1 MLPITFAPV
10 PNGSSSSRTPSFS
23 TAASQRLKRLR
34 GTSNATM
41 PMSPPMAT
49 LQLPNGLHS
58 PTTVSLVP
66 STNGSSH
73 VNGSAKD
80 TPALT
85 LNRFQTTLIE
95 VVTKRIKQSLPYYS
109 GRDLSLVEADE
120 PTKQAV
126 DTLVELS
133 RTHAHPIARQLVE
146 ILQSFEKQLANGL
159 ERKLY
164 VQVLQSQLLLLKILD
179 VTLGFNW
186 HTHRTAQLGLSF
198 IPQTSAAS
206 MDSTTTALYA
216 QGNHPSTIAHDAGT
230 PWIEP
235 PPMEDNLAA
244 VAVRVVA
251 NILRRSR
258 AEGGSDLSFH
268 DFEMIEAAAIIT
280 PDDSLNASTT
290 SVQKTKSDGGSATGS
305 DTNSTPTDSRKEQ
318 DPWSI
323 VSKPFGLRPTYF
335 GLLDKPESLHTV
347 ILKFAS
353 RLLFTLSAANWTSC
367 YTAFRT
373 HLGALVSQPDAA
385 DLAETRVM
393 AAGALDRAKLIQI
406 LHDIANVLPAMK
418 REKRPGLAKTITTA
432 ITNWIDTRP
441 QEYRESSINPRAMGG
456 IPERIFDDYYRIL
469 DDNNRLQLWP
479 ALSALL
485 SISPERILQAEK
497 PSGGFAGLFSK
508 ASTKRPS
515 HYLDTVTRGL
525 QSKSTTEASL
535 SAIHALCRAAIH
547 IPPNEGNVAIRA
559 LAPDLAE
566 ALRKRLMEPP
576 PPLKPFYESNEPV
589 NLEVISNAMVTI
601 FRFDPQRARDT
612 VFVPCL
618 QPERSDGTKCCAIRA
633 IITLATEAP
642 RLQYQE
648 SLSILYNAIAPLG
661 REIFRESGMRDRT
674 EMPDGRIN
682 FVASKPPR
690 VKTNDKLTSDRELLV
705 LAVLT
710 MWRMDFSF
718 FFSNFTYEA
727 MRSYQYEAGP
737 MVLMKDSTLVHS
749 SVARTF
755 SSMFNTALKYNPG
768 DFCFEGGTLYLTVA
782 LPSQLEFASDM
793 FMNARDNPRMQYIS
807 TGILLSPLT
816 SYGDRNVMD
825 VSGWKESP
833 ARQPGFAAAN
843 IALLVALVSHNPE
856 VTGMAAQA
864 LQCLANAEMNTE
876 NHELRPAYLSHNE
889 LNLRWTA
896 YRNLIDPTNAAGG
909 RVAQQKRFRRQLQ
922 NVAFVDGSNL
932 LVWLEC
938 YRSWCTLKAHVTA
951 APDSLPKRRELDTR
965 TLDDIKN
972 EWHNLSLFLASFC
985 ACCDTDL
992 PISDIAFPMLLD
1004 KFMDGR
1010 RQFPSPPK
1018 EMLRQFI
1025 NAMGELL
1032 HHENTFARDTA
1043 RDALLELHSS
1053 AMPILCPMVQQSL
1066 QTNLSQMDWQPARV
1080 LFAQQMLDVLKAI
1093 LSYSLT
1099 AHAQLSLD
1107 AATLVTLLVNFL
1119 SRADGSETA
1128 FRVRMSFCQFVES
1141 AWSRRNEFA
1150 PMRHEGTVSAEV
1162 LDKVFE
1168 WAATAQSAALTAT
1181 GPALRLYLDCELAAL
1196 KACVT
1201 LLQGHDLAS
1210 TNAKRP
1216 SSHTPTVLFHRYSS
1230 ILLAALNTGE
1240 KRTQPSNSIKSIT
1253 STSTTARGADSVV
1266 VKDLIVQGLF
1276 HMLSSSGDVSSSLA
1290 LELCFSDDINK
1301 RIVCVQVFSLLM
1313 RQGTRLEVVPSTSAL
1328 SPHLALCKEIK
1339 SATPLVALSICA
1351 CAPEEDADSLIS
1363 VLLRVCYTSKTSL
1376 ALMKAIIDSEIKKS
1390 VLEQF
1395 RNNPPQVRLL
1405 SLFAK
1410 LQCEEYLR
1418 QLINPVVEQ
1427 MASVPTA
1434 QYETDVRRI
1443 GNYLLDDNLTNLE
1456 TMTQFFLD
1464 KLYRSVD
1471 MIPPVIKEICSYIYH
1486 SMSHAPPEE
1495 QLIPVIS
1502 FFFLRVV
1509 SPGLAQ
1515 PTSVGVDLPVV
1526 DAISRG
1532 LVLIAKTIQ
1541 SFANATPR
1549 QLANLVE
1556 VENHNVVAMVHF
1568 CRTLVSDTMPE
1579 GQGMDI
1585 TLAAP
1590 YDESD
1595 GLVLHRFLH
1604 MHSAQVS
1611 RYFTELAV
1619 ATGFDE
1625 SEHVKM
1631 CNTISGILLELGK
1644 PAELLSAAVNARE
1657 HTAYREFVSRYSH
1670 RNMETVREIFV
1681 KLLSPK
1687 HGRAIFGLFVSRL
1700 NLNMHDIELLI
1711 AHTLSNSNLHKCKFD
1726 IVVDLSGFDSNS
1738 EVPLPFWMHF
1748 LRLLPADLLA
1758 RLNRIFLVNSN
1769 FAAQRYLRRVHY
1781 ASIGLNAQTEIIAV
1795 TSFQDLE
1802 MQLPELDVQSVSASG
1817 AMDAESRETFDDIT
1831 FQQVPQPPAR
1841 ATLEL
1846 ALTHLRI
1853 VSKRPQQ
1860 IWPGVSCRVTEIV
1873 TLAELGQLFSMTA
1886 SAEDEFVLR
1895 PTMGPPLF
1903 IRSSNISQIVNAI
1916 RTASAKARSW
1926 HPAPPVS
1933 SRVETTTGTVLI
1945 VALVA
1950 VTHRNDEFRL
1960 AALNLLH
1967 DVSNFLGLRD
1977 LPILPVKGGLI
1988 PFNPTAIAID
1998 FARRLS
2004 MSFPE
2009 LSLDILQAFCN
2020 SVGNFDP
2027 ELRAVATQLVN
2038 GWVKNLNMFMDA
2050 NSPHFDADGDRI
2062 RKTVRM
2068 LVEMTVQQEAVYSL
2082 LQRHVWFEIGRLD
2095 TGIINIVLDE
2105 CIAVATSAGIGSRTC
2120 TVIAD
2125 TLVSLCSLHTRG
2137 KIISHL
2143 RKSFSRHSAVNCKTL
2158 QEESAW
2164 HQLAA
2169 LARLTLVSFHH
2180 GRFPYHIQM
2189 FVPELVHAIV
2199 VVSCHSS
2206 GLLRKT
2212 MHDLTANLVAALQLA
2227 RADDFEAVSALSA
2240 IGEELLTP
2248 EVRELFGLRQSAVSD
2263 GPEVDIWTAQDHVRS
2278 INGLVP
2284 LLNRVIEHAA
2294 TGQSPANVWRA
2305 RWMSLITSTAMH
2317 MWPALQS
2324 RAFLTYSCLVEDV
2337 EEAFVAHFLDFLR
2350 LHLGNDE
2357 YCGKPEVGVVLHA
2370 LTRVASLLPEESLF
2384 LPQLFWVA
2392 AGILASTCDA
2402 LYVEAA
2408 SLMSTVLAELDRRGA
2423 FDHGL
2428 ETALLEA
2435 RSSFFHAFK
2444 DLEDLLYISF
2454 NSSFSFAMSLI
2465 IFRGARNQLLRDS
2478 AQKLLRTLLRLSVQS
2493 SRPRPASDSDYP
2505 TLDKGSL
2512 AYVLALLSWST
2523 TPAGIERLLEDAGV
2537 GKSWLPLTE
2546 AEGVCGQSAPPV
2558 LPLAMLGISDARTA
2572 ILHVSFLV
2580 SMMPGSTGDTAER
2593 DMMLRLLSDTATPYP
2608 QLVSLA
2614 CRHALSSNSISLDE
2628 SITSIFA
2635 SNSPNSMASAMTLLR
2650 LALGQTG
2657 LTSSKS
2663 SIGATFAMST
2673 MESLHDEMSIRSS
2686 ELPTL
2691 LETHSMDGMLNV
2703 KEQWLAENV
2712 QLYQKVLPVVSDML
2726 TAMLERHHE

>member
-1 MLPITFAPV
+1 MEHSARIVAGPINPQGRILVSTWDSNVFLPPRFLMTDFLHPREKLKPEVTHSIGAIVKQAEIGGTHVGTGNIASTGIRYSWATTEVDSTADFPSEPPESAGVLPATADKPKLEGSPGSIRV
-10 PNGSSSSRTPSFS
+10 YLSVKDRDFRVWVLRSVGGRSKWVTSISGDLHPNQEVLQGYRLNMRNPRTPSWVQEKTYKMYEAPSKRISSAARSKPLELESLPKMHLRRIRTTHFQQFTQHFAARPFLTQRFATATTVAHTRLPPAVYRHPRLPTFKPVHWLARVSVTARDARLAAALRVPQLARWRNKRRNIDAVAGCVTIATGGHKHYS
-23 TAASQRLKRLR
+23 TRARRSRRLR
-34 GTSNATM
+34 DGQDIRATIAVH
-41 PMSPPMAT
+41 PASTHRNRP
-49 LQLPNGLHS
+49 
-58 PTTVSLVP
+58 SLVP

-133 RTHAHPIARQLVE
+133 RTHAHPIARQLVD

-206 MDSTTTALYA
+206 IDSTTTALYA

-235 PPMEDNLAA
+235 PPMEDNLAV

-290 SVQKTKSDGGSATGS
+290 SVQKAKSDGGSATGS
-305 DTNSTPTDSRKEQ
+305 DTNSTPTESRKEQ

-373 HLGALVSQPDAA
+373 HLSALVSQPDAA

-393 AAGALDRAKLIQI
+393 AAGALDRAKLIQV
-406 LHDIANVLPAMK
+406 LQDISNVLPAMK
-418 REKRPGLAKTITTA
+418 REKRPGLARTITTA

-456 IPERIFDDYYRIL
+456 IPERTFDDYYRIL
-469 DDNNRLQLWP
+469 DDSNRLQLWP

-485 SISPERILQAEK
+485 SISPERILKQR
-497 PSGGFAGLFSK
+497 SQRGFRGSLQQSFHK
-508 ASTKRPS
+508 E
-515 HYLDTVTRGL
+515 VTRGL

-547 IPPNEGNVAIRA
+547 IPPDEANVAIRA

-566 ALRKRLMEPP
+566 ALR
-576 PPLKPFYESNEPV
+576 PFYESNEPV
-589 NLEVISNAMVTI
+589 NLEVISNAMVTV
-601 FRFDPQRARDT
+601 FRFNPN
-612 VFVPCL
+612 
-618 QPERSDGTKCCAIRA
+618 
-633 IITLATEAP
+633 
-642 RLQYQE
+642 YQE
-648 SLSILYNAIAPLG
+648 SLSILYNAIAPLS

-674 EMPDGRIN
+674 EGPDGRIN

-843 IALLVALVSHNPE
+843 ISL
-856 VTGMAAQA
+856 TGMAAQA

-889 LNLRWTA
+889 LALRWTA
-896 YRNLIDPTNAAGG
+896 YRNLIDLLTPPVYAETFLG

-922 NVAFVDGSNL
+922 NVAFVNGSNL

-938 YRSWCTLKAHVTA
+938 YRSWCTLKVHVTA
-951 APDSLPKRRELDTR
+951 APDSFPKRRELDTR
-965 TLDDIKN
+965 DLDDLKN
-972 EWHNLSLFLASFC
+972 EWHNLSLFLASF
-985 ACCDTDL
+985 
-992 PISDIAFPMLLD
+992 
-1004 KFMDGR
+1004 FMDGR
-1010 RQFPSPPK
+1010 RQFPLPPK

-1043 RDALLELHSS
+1043 RDALLELHPS

-1066 QTNLSQMDWQPARV
+1066 QTYLSQMDWQPARV
-1080 LFAQQMLDVLKAI
+1080 LFAQQMLDILKAI

-1119 SRADGSETA
+1119 SHADGSETA

-1141 AWSRRNEFA
+1141 AWSRRNEIT
-1150 PMRHEGTVSAEV
+1150 PMRHEATVSAEV

-1168 WAATAQSAALTAT
+1168 WAATAQSAALTAA
-1181 GPALRLYLDCELAAL
+1181 GPALRFYLDCELAAL
-1196 KACVT
+1196 KACVM

-1240 KRTQPSNSIKSIT
+1240 KLSPR
-1253 STSTTARGADSVV
+1253 VV
-1266 VKDLIVQGLF
+1266 LLRRHQQAHCLCTGL
-1276 HMLSSSGDVSSSLA
+1276 LSSDA
-1290 LELCFSDDINK
+1290 
-1301 RIVCVQVFSLLM
+1301 
-1313 RQGTRLEVVPSTSAL
+1313 QGTRLEVVPSASTL

-1363 VLLRVCYTSKTSL
+1363 VLLRVCYSSKTSL
-1376 ALMKAIIDSEIKKS
+1376 ALMKAIIDPEIKKS

-1418 QLINPVVEQ
+1418 QLLNPVVEQ

-1464 KLYRSVD
+1464 KLYQSVD
-1471 MIPPVIKEICSYIYH
+1471 MIPPVVKEICSYIYH
-1486 SMSHAPPEE
+1486 SM
-1495 QLIPVIS
+1495 
-1502 FFFLRVV
+1502 VV

-1515 PTSVGVDLPVV
+1515 PASVGVDLPGI

-1556 VENHNVVAMVHF
+1556 IENHNVVAMVHF
-1568 CRTLVSDTMPE
+1568 CRTLVVRAAAIKYLHGRLISSAESRIQCRRDKGRTLLSQRLTMNRWPRASSVPPHAF
-1579 GQGMDI
+1579 I
-1585 TLAAP
+1585 TGF
-1590 YDESD
+1590 S
-1595 GLVLHRFLH
+1595 VLHGTCCLY
-1604 MHSAQVS
+1604 SC
-1611 RYFTELAV
+1611 
-1619 ATGFDE
+1619 DE
-1625 SEHVKM
+1625 SEHTKM

-1644 PAELLSAAVNARE
+1644 PAELLSAAINARE
-1657 HTAYREFVSRYSH
+1657 HTTYREFVSRYSH

-1687 HGRAIFGLFVSRL
+1687 FLSTA
-1700 NLNMHDIELLI
+1700 ELSS
-1711 AHTLSNSNLHKCKFD
+1711 TLSNINLHKCKFD
-1726 IVVDLSGFDSNS
+1726 IVVDLSGFHSNS

-1781 ASIGLNAQTEIIAV
+1781 ASTGLNAQTEIIAV

-1802 MQLPELDVQSVSASG
+1802 VQLPELDVQSVSASG

-1846 ALTHLRI
+1846 ASTHLRI

-1886 SAEDEFVLR
+1886 SGEDEFVLR
-1895 PTMGPPLF
+1895 PTMGSPLF
-1903 IRSSNISQIVNAI
+1903 VRSSNISQIVNAI
-1916 RTASAKARSW
+1916 RTASAKARLW

-1950 VTHRNDEFRL
+1950 VTHRNDELRL

-1977 LPILPVKGGLI
+1977 LPMLPVKGGLI
-1988 PFNPTAIAID
+1988 PFNP
-1998 FARRLS
+1998 RL
-2004 MSFPE
+2004 
-2009 LSLDILQAFCN
+2009 LQSTLLGAFCN
-2020 SVGNFDP
+2020 SVGKFDP

-2082 LQRHVWFEIGRLD
+2082 LQRHVWYEIGRLD
-2095 TGIINIVLDE
+2095 TGIINIALDE

-2169 LARLTLVSFHH
+2169 LARLTLVPFHH

-2263 GPEVDIWTAQDHVRS
+2263 GPEVDIWTARDHVRS
-2278 INGLVP
+2278 IHGLVP

-2317 MWPALQS
+2317 I
-2324 RAFLTYSCLVEDV
+2324 CLAEDA

-2350 LHLGNDE
+2350 LHLG
-2357 YCGKPEVGVVLHA
+2357 
-2370 LTRVASLLPEESLF
+2370 TTSTVANPKL
-2384 LPQLFWVA
+2384 LFWVA

-2558 LPLAMLGISDARTA
+2558 LPSRCSASPTRGRRFCMLASWC
-2572 ILHVSFLV
+2572 
-2580 SMMPGSTGDTAER
+2580 P
-2593 DMMLRLLSDTATPYP
+2593 
-2608 QLVSLA
+2608 
-2614 CRHALSSNSISLDE
+2614 
-2628 SITSIFA
+2628 
-2635 SNSPNSMASAMTLLR
+2635 
-2650 LALGQTG
+2650 
-2657 LTSSKS
+2657 
-2663 SIGATFAMST
+2663 
-2673 MESLHDEMSIRSS
+2673 
-2686 ELPTL
+2686 
-2691 LETHSMDGMLNV
+2691 
-2703 KEQWLAENV
+2703 
-2712 QLYQKVLPVVSDML
+2712 
-2726 TAMLERHHE
+2726 